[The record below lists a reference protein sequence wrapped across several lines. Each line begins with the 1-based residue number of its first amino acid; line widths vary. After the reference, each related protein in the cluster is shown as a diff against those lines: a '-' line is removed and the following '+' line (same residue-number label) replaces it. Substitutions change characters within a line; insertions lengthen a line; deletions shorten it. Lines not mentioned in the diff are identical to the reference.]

1 MSNQIVTDSKSKGKK
16 GQGFATP
23 KEDKAPQKM
32 MVLPDRVIPIVF
44 IPGIMGSNL
53 RVTSRRQH
61 KEGLSNNAV
70 WRPDKA
76 GEVGS
81 LIWKSN
87 AARQR
92 RLDFSATEVD
102 IYDPNT
108 NPTGKASETSDDRNR
123 KVEGIEVGLTYE
135 VGTPLLTTPP
145 LETGACLFYT
155 VEQKARQRGWGEV
168 FFKSY
173 RHILETCEQALNG
186 PDRMVSLQN
195 VIGVNP
201 RDWQLDQQYSLA
213 PLTEQEAKDALGGC
227 YFPVHAMGYNWLK
240 SNADSAKELAVR
252 IEGLIAHYKEIRFN
266 CEKVILVTHS
276 MGGLVGRALAHP
288 NIGKMAGK
296 ILGVVHGVMP
306 AIGAPATYK
315 RMRCGFEEQ
324 LAGTHPGPKI
334 IGNEG
339 SEVTAVLGNSPGG
352 LQLLPSRKY
361 GSGWLHLKHGG
372 LMLTTLP
379 VNGDPYEEIYKVRH
393 SWYGLI
399 KEEWLNPADDKTVTF
414 ERTCLFID
422 QAREFHETLGDY
434 YHPNTYAHYG
444 ADSARSS
451 WESVTWEVSR
461 DFSGYRWRDLR
472 IVRDDEKGQ
481 LHVQPA
487 EASTKSHG
495 FHTVVLGPST
505 GPGDQTVPAKS
516 ADQQFK
522 AGLLRGIFRQ
532 TGYEHQESYQN
543 DRAVRSTL
551 YCIVRIAGD
560 MRWSDGH

>member
-1 MSNQIVTDSKSKGKK
+1 MSTQIAVEASSGGNKAH
-16 GQGFATP
+16 GFATP

-32 MVLPDRVIPIVF
+32 SVPPNRVVPIVF

-53 RVTSRRQH
+53 KVTSRRQH
-61 KEGLSNNAV
+61 EEGLTNNAV
-70 WRPDKA
+70 WRPDKV

-81 LIWKSN
+81 LMWKSN

-108 NPTGKASETSDDRNR
+108 NPTGDASETSDKRND
-123 KVEGIEVGLTYE
+123 KVKDISVGLPYE
-135 VGTPLLTTPP
+135 VGTPLLVNP
-145 LETGACLFYT
+145 LLGTGACLFYT
-155 VEQKARQRGWGEV
+155 IEQKARQRGWGEV

-173 RHILETCEQALNG
+173 RNILETCEQALNG
-186 PDRMVSLQN
+186 PDRMLSLQK
-195 VIGVNP
+195 VVGVDP
-201 RDWQLDQQYSLA
+201 REWQADPNSHLVA
-213 PLTEQEAKDALGGC
+213 LTAQEVKDALANC

-252 IEGLIAHYKEIRFN
+252 IDSLIERYQECRFK

-288 NIGKMAGK
+288 EIGQMGQK
-296 ILGVVHGVMP
+296 ILGVVHGVLP

-334 IGNEG
+334 IGNKG
-339 SEVTAVLGNSPGG
+339 PEVTAVLGNSPGG
-352 LQLLPSRKY
+352 LQLLPTKRY
-361 GSGWLHLKHGG
+361 GPGWLNLKHGNQ
-372 LMLTTLP
+372 LLASLP
-379 VNGDPYEEIYKVRH
+379 NSGDPYEEIYKVRN

-399 KEEWLNPADDKTVTF
+399 REEWLNPAGDKSASF
-414 ERTCLFID
+414 ERTCSFID

-444 ADSARSS
+444 ADLARAS
-451 WESVTWEVSR
+451 WESVTWDISR
-461 DFSGYRWRDLR
+461 DFSGYRWRDLQ
-472 IVRDDEKGQ
+472 IIGDDEQGTLDVK
-481 LHVQPA
+481 PIDA
-487 EASTKSHG
+487 NPKYHG
-495 FHTVVLGPST
+495 FHKVVLGAST

-516 ADQQFK
+516 ADRQFLS
-522 AGLLRGIFRQ
+522 GQLRGIFRQ
-532 TGYEHQESYQN
+532 TGYEHQESYEN

-551 YCIVRIAGD
+551 YCIVRIAKD
-560 MRWSDGH
+560 MRWGDGK